1 MAYITFKDRIG
12 QELARL
18 KRYRLKRSSGTKAP
32 LASAGG
38 AGSVL
43 VLLGAFLFAAGGNVV
58 KALFRLGYSPLV
70 LAQMRIWWAFIGL
83 LLSLLVI
90 RPALLRVSRRELP
103 ALAIFGGVGL
113 AGVQLSYYLT
123 IARINIAIA
132 LLVEYLGLVAVT
144 AFERY
149 HRRQAVGTR
158 IWGALAL
165 VLVGAFFAVGAYQPS
180 LFSVNLPGVML
191 GLVSAGFFAFYLLR
205 ASTLAQ
211 RLDTWTM
218 LLYGF
223 GAGSLL
229 WVGFDLVTGTSP
241 PADWRIWAVMAL
253 LGLVG
258 TLLPHGLFLMA
269 LRTIRPSSAGIV
281 ATAEP
286 VFAGVIAYLAFGDR
300 LEPLQLMGAAVIIT
314 GIVMVQTGTDE
325 PVLATAPLQ

>member
-1 MAYITFKDRIG
+1 MA
-12 QELARL
+12 L
-18 KRYRLKRSSGTKAP
+18 KRHSRRPARP
-32 LASAGG
+32 AGF
-38 AGSVL
+38 VL
-43 VLLGAFLFAAGGNVV
+43 VLLGALLFAAGGNVV

-70 LAQMRIWWAFIGL
+70 LAQMRIWWAFVGL
-83 LLSLLVI
+83 LVSLLLL
-90 RPALLRVSRRELP
+90 RPALLRVSRRDLP

-123 IARINIAIA
+123 IARINIAVA

-149 HRRQAVGTR
+149 HRRQAVGAR
-158 IWGALAL
+158 VWAALAT
-165 VLVGAFFAVGAYQPS
+165 VLVGAFFAVGAYQPT

-191 GLVSAGFFAFYLLR
+191 GLVSAVFFAFYLLR
-205 ASTLAQ
+205 ASTLRQ

-218 LLYGF
+218 LVYGF

-229 WVGFDLVTGTSP
+229 WAGFDIVTGTAP
-241 PADWRIWAVMAL
+241 PGDWRIWAVMGL
-253 LGLVG
+253 LGLIG

-286 VFAGVIAYLAFGDR
+286 VFAGVIAYLAFGDK
-300 LEPLQLMGAAVIIT
+300 LQPLQLVGAAIIIAGIIT
-314 GIVMVQTGTDE
+314 VQTATSE
-325 PVLATAPLQ
+325 PVMATAPLQ

>member
-1 MAYITFKDRIG
+1 
-12 QELARL
+12 
-18 KRYRLKRSSGTKAP
+18 
-32 LASAGG
+32 
-38 AGSVL
+38 
-43 VLLGAFLFAAGGNVV
+43 VV
-58 KALFRLGYSPLV
+58 KALFRLNYSPLV

-83 LLSLLVI
+83 LLSLLAI

-103 ALAIFGGVGL
+103 ALAVFGGIGL

-123 IARINIAIA
+123 IARLNIAVA

-180 LFSVNLPGVML
+180 LFAVNLPGVML
-191 GLVSAGFFAFYLLR
+191 GLVSAVFFAFYLLR

-211 RLDTWTM
+211 RLNTWTM

-229 WVGFDLVTGTSP
+229 WAGFDIVSGTAP

-253 LGLVG
+253 LGLAG
-258 TLLPHGLFLMA
+258 TLLPHGLFVMA

-300 LEPLQLMGAAVIIT
+300 LEPLQLVGAATIIA
-314 GIVMVQTGTDE
+314 GIVIVQTGTSE
-325 PVLATAPLQ
+325 PVMATAPLQ

>member
-1 MAYITFKDRIG
+1 
-12 QELARL
+12 
-18 KRYRLKRSSGTKAP
+18 
-32 LASAGG
+32 
-38 AGSVL
+38 
-43 VLLGAFLFAAGGNVV
+43 
-58 KALFRLGYSPLV
+58 
-70 LAQMRIWWAFIGL
+70 MRIWWAFVGL

-90 RPALLRVSRRELP
+90 RPALLRVSRRDLP

-123 IARINIAIA
+123 IARINIAVA
-132 LLVEYLGLVAVT
+132 LLVEYLGLVVVT

-158 IWGALAL
+158 VWGALTL

-191 GLVSAGFFAFYLLR
+191 GLVSAAFFAFYLLR

-211 RLDTWTM
+211 RIDTWTM
-218 LLYGF
+218 LVYGF

-229 WVGFDLVTGTSP
+229 WAGFDIVTGTAP
-241 PADWRIWAVMAL
+241 PVDWRIWVVMAL
-253 LGLVG
+253 LGLIG
-258 TLLPHGLFLMA
+258 TLLPHGLFVMA

-286 VFAGVIAYLAFGDR
+286 VFAGVIALLAFGDQ
-300 LEPLQLMGAAVIIT
+300 LQPLQLIGAAIIIA
-314 GIVMVQTGTDE
+314 GIIIVQATTSE
-325 PVLATAPLQ
+325 PVMATAPLQ

>member
-1 MAYITFKDRIG
+1 MA
-12 QELARL
+12 L
-18 KRYRLKRSSGTKAP
+18 KRHSRRPARP
-32 LASAGG
+32 AGF
-38 AGSVL
+38 VL
-43 VLLGAFLFAAGGNVV
+43 VLLGALLFAAGGNVV

-90 RPALLRVSRRELP
+90 RPALLQVSRRELP
-103 ALAIFGGVGL
+103 ALAIFGGIGL

-123 IARINIAIA
+123 IARLNIAVA

-211 RLDTWTM
+211 RLDPWTM

-229 WVGFDLVTGTSP
+229 WAGFDIGTGTAP
-241 PADWRIWAVMAL
+241 PADWRIWALMAL
-253 LGLVG
+253 LGVVG

-286 VFAGVIAYLAFGDR
+286 VLAGVIAYLVFGDR
-300 LEPLQLMGAAVIIT
+300 LEPLQLVGAVVIMA
-314 GIVMVQTGTDE
+314 GIVIVQTGAGE

>member
-1 MAYITFKDRIG
+1 
-12 QELARL
+12 L
-18 KRYRLKRSSGTKAP
+18 RSGF
-32 LASAGG
+32 L
-38 AGSVL
+38 L
-43 VLLGAFLFAAGGNVV
+43 VLLGALLFAAGGNVV
-58 KALFRLGYSPLV
+58 KALFKLGYSPLV

-83 LLSLLVI
+83 LLSMLVI

-103 ALAIFGGVGL
+103 ALAIFGGIGL

-229 WVGFDLVTGTSP
+229 WAGFDIVTGTAP
-241 PADWRIWAVMAL
+241 PADWRIWAVMAV

-300 LEPLQLMGAAVIIT
+300 LQPLQLMGAAVIVT
-314 GIVMVQTGTDE
+314 GIVIVQTGTGE